1 MKNMVEHLFYSQDIL
16 SGHKDTRSLDLFFVQ
31 NNFEAT
37 IELVGHKYHN
47 KLKSVNE

>member
-37 IELVGHKYHN
+37 IE
-47 KLKSVNE
+47 